1 MSLNRGPT
9 VLIPYTSCRWF
20 QMGLLEPSRTTCN
33 HFKDP
38 KEQVRE
44 MKRKLRHEQR
54 AIDRN
59 INHIKREELKV
70 KKSLQEAA
78 KAGNKDV
85 CKILAKEMIG
95 SRRAVSKLHASKA
108 QINSVC
114 MQMDSQAAMVKMS
127 GSMKASTDVMKLMN
141 KLTKVSEISQ
151 TMMELQKEMTKA
163 GIMEE
168 MMEDTMGM
176 DSDEELDEAADEEV
190 EKILFEVT
198 KGQLG
203 TDTAISTPIAG
214 EAEEEIAGPANDYA
228 ARTDRIRK
236 YWSLIG

>member
-1 MSLNRGPT
+1 
-9 VLIPYTSCRWF
+9 
-20 QMGLLEPSRTTCN
+20 MGLFGQTKQ
-33 HFKDP
+33 KDP

-127 GSMKASTDVMKLMN
+127 GGMKASTDVMKLMN
-141 KLTKVSEISQ
+141 KLTKVKKVAYSTIDVSNSPSKLDTIYKEDISPPPP
-151 TMMELQKEMTKA
+151 L
-163 GIMEE
+163 
-168 MMEDTMGM
+168 
-176 DSDEELDEAADEEV
+176 
-190 EKILFEVT
+190 
-198 KGQLG
+198 GQ
-203 TDTAISTPIAG
+203 
-214 EAEEEIAGPANDYA
+214 
-228 ARTDRIRK
+228 
-236 YWSLIG
+236 

>member
-1 MSLNRGPT
+1 
-9 VLIPYTSCRWF
+9 
-20 QMGLLEPSRTTCN
+20 MGLFGKTQQ
-33 HFKDP
+33 KDP

-141 KLTKVSEISQ
+141 KLTK
-151 TMMELQKEMTKA
+151 
-163 GIMEE
+163 
-168 MMEDTMGM
+168 
-176 DSDEELDEAADEEV
+176 ELDEAADEEV

-214 EAEEEIAGPANDYA
+214 EAEDEIAGPANVSSEEEDDLQSRLA
-228 ARTDRIRK
+228 ALR
-236 YWSLIG
+236 S